1 MELIES
7 NTPFVVFLPASET
20 IVSVKGNIKSASSSK
35 RKGKTVEETP
45 PSNAIEY
52 DQNKAT
58 QIASWGTNNDF
69 PAQMDTEIEL
79 NPTLTGAIEKKVR
92 YLYAGGVEF
101 GEEVIVDGKKTWQYL
116 DNPEIN
122 MMLNSPQV
130 QQYFAQA
137 IFDYVRYGSVFP
149 EIVFSLDKSKAL
161 FCTGQEAFHSRW
173 QKQNPSSGY
182 IDNAYVNRNWA
193 LGRDDKSADT
203 LTIPV
208 LDPFVDTVDSIK
220 LESNIFKYIFRSRI
234 PTSKTYYP
242 LVNWWS
248 AKASGWLDV
257 SNYIPRFKKSLML
270 RQMSAKKHC
279 EIDVKWLEIKY
290 EDKWLKADVKTKNE
304 IFKAEIKHMNEILT
318 GPDKAGGTIMT
329 SKFWDADISQFVSA
343 FTFHDLSDQ
352 STSGAYIE
360 DSNEADS
367 KIHYAIGL
375 DMTMSN
381 TKGGSGMGGGSG
393 SDKREAFNMEQ
404 STNTLDASIILM
416 PIYWMIN
423 YNGLNPTGSIR
434 LRMRSPQ
441 LQTLDNVSPD
451 NRDTVQKI

>member
-7 NTPFVVFLPASET
+7 NIPFLGFMPNNQA
-20 IVSVKGNIKSASSSK
+20 IVSVKGSIKPTTASQ
-35 RKGKTVEETP
+35 KGSGVKETP
-45 PSNAIEY
+45 PSSPIEY

-58 QIASWGTNNDF
+58 QVAWWGTNNDF

-92 YLYAGGVEF
+92 YLYAGGIEF
-101 GEEVIVDGKKTWQYL
+101 GEEVIVDGKKVWQYL
-116 DNPEIN
+116 DNSEIAI
-122 MMLNSPQV
+122 MLNSPQV
-130 QQYFAQA
+130 QQYFGQA
-137 IFDYVRYGSVFP
+137 IFDYVRYGSTFP

-161 FCTGQEAFHSRW
+161 FCTGQEGFHCRW
-173 QKQNPSSGY
+173 MKQNPSTGF

-193 LGRDDKSADT
+193 LGRYETSPDT

-208 LDPFVDTVDSIK
+208 LDPFVDTVDAIK
-220 LESNIFKYIFRSRI
+220 LESNIYKYIFRSRI

-270 RQMSAKKHC
+270 RQMSAQKHI

-290 EDKWLKADVKTKNE
+290 GDKWVNGDVKVKDE
-304 IFKAEIKHMNEILT
+304 IFKAEIRHMNEMMT
-318 GPDKAGGTIMT
+318 GPDKAGGNIMT
-329 SKFWDADISQFVSA
+329 SKFWDADISQWVSSFA
-343 FTFHDLSDQ
+343 IHDISDK

-381 TKGGSGMGGGSG
+381 TKSGGGMGAGSG
-393 SDKREAFNMEQ
+393 SDKREAFNMDQ
-404 STNTLDASIILM
+404 STNTLDASIILA

-423 YNGLNPTGSIR
+423 YNGQNPTGSIK

-451 NRDTVQKI
+451 NRDTTQKI